1 MAYKVNPLN
10 TDPPDSTAGGPVTM
24 TDVENFFAGNES
36 PEFYE
41 LETAEVKEIYLDE
54 EDLPLNKD
62 GDPDWSKY
70 GWVMVRLSVSAKSLT
85 DAIEARPLDSNIKQ
99 YPLPGEFVIV
109 AENYFKEYYYT
120 QKIDANS
127 SVNFNFLPGFSTHQP
142 DFSWNPNSRNPNIKD
157 FKPDGRIRQ
166 LQAGEGDITFNGRFG
181 QSIRF
186 GSNIVNLGGNK
197 YGPNILM
204 RAGQGELPTIKD
216 KPVNEDI
223 KLDGSSIWITTDQR
237 VKLHFK
243 GTKSFLGPP
252 PGLWP
257 FYHVQEAGISDMMDI
272 EDVGL
277 GGKQIILNS
286 DRLIFNSNKNSILMS
301 SPTMI
306 GLSAT
311 KEIGLEVP
319 VDTGRVMLGDA
330 GLKRTSTILPEDI
343 MGIEPV
349 LGGDQTMKL
358 FSQLIDAINGFAG
371 VLSTAV
377 AGPGLPWAPT
387 SLTPINAAASELR
400 ALLSA
405 LKLRLDEP
413 KSRTVMVGHVKGPS
427 PWASPTQRIIPN
439 REQETAAWIK
449 KAREDSLVY
458 VDGEPK
464 RYDEFMTILGEGG
477 EAAGHPGINIEKLE
491 DPKLPPGMKPVGFNE
506 WITHTSESAIYE
518 WTYSSGIMGDEG
530 ATVIASHTDIEVTI
544 FHDHIMSLYVEEDDG
559 RPSWP

>member
-1 MAYKVNPLN
+1 MAYKVNPPN
-10 TDPPDSTAGGPVTM
+10 TDLPDSTSGGPVTM
-24 TDVENFFAGNES
+24 TDIENFFAGNES

-41 LETAEVKEIYLDE
+41 LESAEVKEIYLDE
-54 EDLPLNKD
+54 SDLPLNKD
-62 GDPDWSKY
+62 GNPDWSKY
-70 GWVMVRLSVSAKSLT
+70 GWAKVKLSVSAKSLT
-85 DAIEARPLDSNIKQ
+85 DVIEARPLNSNIKE

-109 AENYFKEYYYT
+109 AENYFNERYYV
-120 QKIDANS
+120 QKINAAN
-127 SVNFNFLPGFSTHQP
+127 SVNFNFLPGFSTHHVASNIGKSP
-142 DFSWNPNSRNPNIKD
+142 EIKD
-157 FKPDGRIRQ
+157 FKPDSRIRQ
-166 LQAGEGDITFNGRFG
+166 LQAEEGDITFNGRFG

-223 KLDGSSIWITTDQR
+223 NLDGSSIWITTDQR

-257 FYHVQEAGISDMMDI
+257 FYHIQEAGTSDMMKI
-272 EDVGL
+272 EDVGF

-286 DRLIFNSNKNSILMS
+286 DRLIFNTNKNSILMS

-319 VDTGRVMLGDA
+319 RDTGRVMLGDA
-330 GLKRTSTILPEDI
+330 GSKRASHTLPEDI

-349 LGGDQTMKL
+349 LGGNQTMKL

-449 KAREDSLVY
+449 KAREDSLVFI
-458 VDGEPK
+458 DGEPK
-464 RYDEFMTILGEGG
+464 RYNEFITIIGEGG
-477 EAAGHPGINIEKLE
+477 EAAGHPGIHIEKLE
-491 DPKLPPGMKPVGFNE
+491 DPKIPSGYKPVGF
-506 WITHTSESAIYE
+506 TESILHPPYE
-518 WTYSSGIMGDEG
+518 WTYSSGIMGVEG
-530 ATVIASHTDIEVTI
+530 ATVIASHTDIEVTT

-559 RPSWP
+559 RPSWPN

>member
-1 MAYKVNPLN
+1 MAYKVDPPN

-24 TDVENFFAGNES
+24 TDIENFFSGNES

-62 GDPDWSKY
+62 GDPDWSRY
-70 GWVMVRLSVSAKSLT
+70 GWAMVRLSVSAKSLT
-85 DAIEARPLDSNIKQ
+85 DVIEARPLDSNIKQ

-109 AENYFKEYYYT
+109 AENYFKEYYYI
-120 QKIDANS
+120 QKINSNS
-127 SVNFNFLPGFSTHQP
+127 SVNFNFLPGFSTHHVG
-142 DFSWNPNSRNPNIKD
+142 SNIGTNPNIKD

-166 LQAGEGDITFNGRFG
+166 LQAEEGDITFNGRFG

-223 KLDGSSIWITTDQR
+223 NLDGSSIWITTDQR
-237 VKLHFK
+237 VKLHLK
-243 GTKSFLGPP
+243 GTKSFMGPS
-252 PGLWP
+252 PGIWP
-257 FYHVQEAGISDMMDI
+257 FYHMYEVGTTKISEAD
-272 EDVGL
+272 DVGF

-286 DRLIFNSNKNSILMS
+286 DRLIFNTNKNSILMS
-301 SPTMI
+301 SPSMI

-319 VDTGRVMLGDA
+319 KDSGRVMLGDA
-330 GLKRTSTILPEDI
+330 GTKRKSHTSPEDI

-358 FSQLIDAINGFAG
+358 FSQLIDAINSFAG
-371 VLSTAV
+371 VLSSAV

-387 SLTPINAAASELR
+387 TLTPINAASSELK
-400 ALLSA
+400 ASLVA
-405 LKLRLDEP
+405 LKKRLDEP
-413 KSRTVMVGHVKGPS
+413 KSRTVFVGHIKGPS
-427 PWASPTQRIIPN
+427 PFAPPKRRKEPN

-449 KAREDSLVY
+449 KAREDSMVW
-458 VDGEPK
+458 VDGQPK
-464 RYDEFMTILGEGG
+464 RYDEFITIIGEGG
-477 EAAGHPGINIEKLE
+477 VAAGHPGIHIEKLE
-491 DPKLPPGMKPVGFNE
+491 DPKVPSGYKPVGFTE
-506 WITHTSESAIYE
+506 HIMHTSSPGVAHEI
-518 WTYSSGIMGDEG
+518 TYTSGIMGEEG
-530 ATVIASHTDIEVTI
+530 ATVIVSHTDIEVTT
-544 FHDHIMSLYVEEDDG
+544 FHDHIMSLYVEKDDG
-559 RPSWP
+559 LPSWPN

>member
-1 MAYKVNPLN
+1 MAYKVDPPN

-24 TDVENFFAGNES
+24 TDIENFFSGNES

-62 GDPDWSKY
+62 GDPDWSRY
-70 GWVMVRLSVSAKSLT
+70 GWAMVRLSVSAKSLT
-85 DAIEARPLDSNIKQ
+85 DVIEARPLDSNIKQ

-109 AENYFKEYYYT
+109 AENYFKEYYYI
-120 QKIDANS
+120 QKINSNS
-127 SVNFNFLPGFSTHQP
+127 SVNFNFLPGFSTHHVGAK
-142 DFSWNPNSRNPNIKD
+142 SITNPNIKD

-166 LQAGEGDITFNGRFG
+166 LQAEEGDITFNGRFG

-223 KLDGSSIWITTDQR
+223 NLDGSSIWITTDQR
-237 VKLHFK
+237 VKLHLK
-243 GTKSFLGPP
+243 GTKSFMGPL
-252 PGLWP
+252 PGIWP
-257 FYHVQEAGISDMMDI
+257 FYHMYEVGTTKISEAD
-272 EDVGL
+272 DVGF

-286 DRLIFNSNKNSILMS
+286 DRLIFNTNKNSILMS
-301 SPTMI
+301 SPSMI

-319 VDTGRVMLGDA
+319 KDSGRVMLGDA
-330 GLKRTSTILPEDI
+330 GTKRKSHTSPEDI

-358 FSQLIDAINGFAG
+358 FSQLIDAINSFAG
-371 VLSTAV
+371 VLSSAV

-387 SLTPINAAASELR
+387 TLTPINAASSELK
-400 ALLSA
+400 ASLVA
-405 LKLRLDEP
+405 LKKRLDEP
-413 KSRTVMVGHVKGPS
+413 KSRTVFVGHIKGPS
-427 PWASPTQRIIPN
+427 PFAPPKRRKEPN

-449 KAREDSLVY
+449 KAREDSMVW
-458 VDGEPK
+458 VDGQPK
-464 RYDEFMTILGEGG
+464 RYDEFITIIGEGG
-477 EAAGHPGINIEKLE
+477 VAAGHPGIHIEKLE
-491 DPKLPPGMKPVGFNE
+491 DPKVPSGYKPVGFTE
-506 WITHTSESAIYE
+506 HIMHTSSPGVAHEI
-518 WTYSSGIMGDEG
+518 TYTSGIMGEEG
-530 ATVIASHTDIEVTI
+530 ATVIVSHTDIEVTT
-544 FHDHIMSLYVEEDDG
+544 FHDHIMSLYVEKDDG
-559 RPSWP
+559 LPSWPN

>member
-1 MAYKVNPLN
+1 MAYKVDPPN

-24 TDVENFFAGNES
+24 TDIENFFSGNES

-70 GWVMVRLSVSAKSLT
+70 GWAMVRLSVSAKSLT
-85 DAIEARPLDSNIKQ
+85 DVIEARPLDSNIKQ

-109 AENYFKEYYYT
+109 AENYFKEYYYI
-120 QKIDANS
+120 QKINSNS
-127 SVNFNFLPGFSTHQP
+127 SVNFNFLPGFSTHHVGAK
-142 DFSWNPNSRNPNIKD
+142 SITNPNIKD

-166 LQAGEGDITFNGRFG
+166 LQAEEGDITFNGRFG

-223 KLDGSSIWITTDQR
+223 NLDGSSIWITTDQR
-237 VKLHFK
+237 VKLHLK
-243 GTKSFLGPP
+243 GTKSFMGPL
-252 PGLWP
+252 PGTWP
-257 FYHVQEAGISDMMDI
+257 FYHMYEVGTTKISEAD
-272 EDVGL
+272 DVGF

-286 DRLIFNSNKNSILMS
+286 DRLIFNTNKNSILMS
-301 SPTMI
+301 SPSMI

-319 VDTGRVMLGDA
+319 KDSGRVMLGDA
-330 GLKRTSTILPEDI
+330 GTKRKSHTSTEDI

-358 FSQLIDAINGFAG
+358 FSQLIDAINSFAG
-371 VLSTAV
+371 VLSSAV

-387 SLTPINAAASELR
+387 TLTPINAASSELK
-400 ALLSA
+400 ASLVA
-405 LKLRLDEP
+405 LKKRLDEP
-413 KSRTVMVGHVKGPS
+413 KSRTVFVGHIKGPS
-427 PWASPTQRIIPN
+427 PFAPPKKRKEPN

-449 KAREDSLVY
+449 KAREDSMVW
-458 VDGEPK
+458 VDGQPK
-464 RYDEFMTILGEGG
+464 RYDEFITIIGEGG
-477 EAAGHPGINIEKLE
+477 EAAGHPGIHIEKLE
-491 DPKLPPGMKPVGFNE
+491 DPKVPPGYKPVGFTE
-506 WITHTSESAIYE
+506 SITHPPYE
-518 WTYSSGIMGDEG
+518 WTYSSGIMGEEG
-530 ATVIASHTDIEVTI
+530 ATVIVSHTDIEVTT

-559 RPSWP
+559 RPSWPN

>member
-1 MAYKVNPLN
+1 MAYKVDPPN

-24 TDVENFFAGNES
+24 TDIENFFSGNES

-70 GWVMVRLSVSAKSLT
+70 GWAMVRLSVSAKSLT
-85 DAIEARPLDSNIKQ
+85 DVIEARPLDSNIKQ

-109 AENYFKEYYYT
+109 AENYFKEYYYI
-120 QKIDANS
+120 QKINSNS
-127 SVNFNFLPGFSTHQP
+127 SVNFNFLPGFSTHHVGAK
-142 DFSWNPNSRNPNIKD
+142 SITNPNIKD

-166 LQAGEGDITFNGRFG
+166 LQAEEGDITFNGRFG

-223 KLDGSSIWITTDQR
+223 NLDGSSIWITTDQR
-237 VKLHFK
+237 VKLHLK
-243 GTKSFLGPP
+243 GTKSFMGPL
-252 PGLWP
+252 PGTWP
-257 FYHVQEAGISDMMDI
+257 FYHMYEVGTTKISEAD
-272 EDVGL
+272 DVGF

-286 DRLIFNSNKNSILMS
+286 DRLIFNTNKNSILMS
-301 SPTMI
+301 SPSMI

-319 VDTGRVMLGDA
+319 KDSGRVMLGDA
-330 GLKRTSTILPEDI
+330 GTKRKSHTSPEDI

-358 FSQLIDAINGFAG
+358 FSQLIDAINSFAG
-371 VLSTAV
+371 VLSSAV

-387 SLTPINAAASELR
+387 TLTPINAASSELK
-400 ALLSA
+400 ASLVA
-405 LKLRLDEP
+405 LKKRLDEP
-413 KSRTVMVGHVKGPS
+413 KSRTVFVGHIKGPS
-427 PWASPTQRIIPN
+427 PFAPPKRRKEPN

-449 KAREDSLVY
+449 KAREDSMVF
-458 VDGEPK
+458 VDGQPK
-464 RYDEFMTILGEGG
+464 RYDEFITIIGEGG
-477 EAAGHPGINIEKLE
+477 EAAGHPGIHIEKLE
-491 DPKLPPGMKPVGFNE
+491 DPKVPPGYKPVGFTE
-506 WITHTSESAIYE
+506 SITHPPYE
-518 WTYSSGIMGDEG
+518 WTYSSGIMGEEG
-530 ATVIASHTDIEVTI
+530 ATVIVSHTDIEVTT

-559 RPSWP
+559 RPSWPN